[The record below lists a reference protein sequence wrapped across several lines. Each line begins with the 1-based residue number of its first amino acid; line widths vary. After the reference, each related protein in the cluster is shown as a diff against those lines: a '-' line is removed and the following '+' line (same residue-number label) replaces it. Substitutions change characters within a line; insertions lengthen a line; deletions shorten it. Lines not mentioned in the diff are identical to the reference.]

1 MLLDL
6 ADEVFLRRA
15 DIRDRLDH
23 QHRCVHLGNRV
34 GHDLAHIV
42 AELRARLVQTRGIEK
57 DELRVAFIEQTGDAR
72 ARGLRLARNDGDL
85 LADQTVGERAFAH
98 IRAADNRNDR
108 SFCDFHK
115 ILHFLFFILQT
126 RFDYMVV
133 YPAGRRNKSC
143 KPPSIHPPY
152 TLCRALV
159 CAERRAKPA
168 PIGGGMLWIIRRS

>member
-1 MLLDL
+1 MMLLDL

-85 LADQTVGERAFAH
+85 LADQTVGERTFAH
-98 IRAADNRNDR
+98 IRTADNRNDR

-115 ILHFLFFILQT
+115 ILHFLFF
-126 RFDYMVV
+126 F
-133 YPAGRRNKSC
+133 
-143 KPPSIHPPY
+143 
-152 TLCRALV
+152 
-159 CAERRAKPA
+159 
-168 PIGGGMLWIIRRS
+168 